1 MSILGPCFSNNM
13 SRVLEGRMMRLEALG
28 FELLQRAQPFL
39 FYTKLRKTKPCLPT
53 ITGLLLRN
61 LNSVTIMG
69 VYSNSH
75 GFPSLLIQLKFL
87 NSNPDEFQEEPHLS
101 PPCFACLTLQGHGG
115 CPQTSRSVRYGRTP
129 VGCGGTR
136 IRIQHEA

>member
-1 MSILGPCFSNNM
+1 
-13 SRVLEGRMMRLEALG
+13 MMRLEALG

-69 VYSNSH
+69 IYVYSTSY

-87 NSNPDEFQEEPHLS
+87 NSNTNQFQEEPDLS
-101 PPCFACLTLQGHGG
+101 PPLLCLSYLT
-115 CPQTSRSVRYGRTP
+115 RTRRVP
-129 VGCGGTR
+129 PDLPICSLGLR
-136 IRIQHEA
+136 L